1 MSLPR
6 CDSRSTGRP
15 PRTRSVSKRLRGIG
29 RAGRAPDRLPRS
41 EESSFAPMAASSGR
55 ALSRHSSSSRSG
67 SESATIPPPTPSQ
80 ALPRAT
86 SKVRIAT
93 FSSSPDNGLA
103 IPMAPVY
110 TSREVASRV
119 ARSSIART
127 FGAPVT
133 DPGGKS
139 PATGRRPMSPRTA
152 HRSRPRRGAR
162 PPGEPRLGRDRARAT
177 LPYRH
182 TRPRSLRMRSTIIT
196 FSARS
201 LSEPSNRSRW
211 RGEALPPRRALDRR
225 AEHLTPSTPQEQLGR
240 EAGTRTTG

>member
-1 MSLPR
+1 
-6 CDSRSTGRP
+6 
-15 PRTRSVSKRLRGIG
+15 
-29 RAGRAPDRLPRS
+29 
-41 EESSFAPMAASSGR
+41 MAASSGR

-110 TSREVASRV
+110 TSREVASRQV
-119 ARSSIART
+119 RSSIART

-133 DPGGKS
+133 DPGGKL
-139 PATGRRPMSPRTA
+139 A
-152 HRSRPRRGAR
+152 RSRSASEVPSDSSPVTSETRCQTPGCSSAR
-162 PPGEPRLGRDRARAT
+162 QRSGTRT
-177 LPYRH
+177 VPYRH
-182 TRPRSLRMRSTIIT
+182 TRPRSLRIRSTIIT

-201 LSEPSNRSRW
+201 FSEPSNRSRCCSEACSRLAVPLIGEVRTW
-211 RGEALPPRRALDRR
+211 RPRRRRKSSGEKLATADDR
-225 AEHLTPSTPQEQLGR
+225 
-240 EAGTRTTG
+240 